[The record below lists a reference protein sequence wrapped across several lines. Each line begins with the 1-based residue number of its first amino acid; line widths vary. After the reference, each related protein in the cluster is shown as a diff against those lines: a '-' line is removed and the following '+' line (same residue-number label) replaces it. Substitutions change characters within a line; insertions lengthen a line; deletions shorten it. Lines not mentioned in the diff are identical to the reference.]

1 MTELDYN
8 QRKALR
14 RLARN
19 KTINRSMRFDPIIK
33 KCISTDHYIEPPDIF
48 NTPYPQCM
56 IEWCDWE
63 DKAYFTNR
71 PRINEYGKQLL
82 AELEASNGDS

>member
-1 MTELDYN
+1 MTTLNYN

-14 RLARN
+14 RLAQN
-19 KTINRSMRFDPIIK
+19 KSINHSMRQDPVIK
-33 KCISTDHYIEPPDIF
+33 KCISTDHYISPPRVDKMPF
-48 NTPYPQCM
+48 PQSM

-63 DKAYFTNR
+63 AQAHSTNW

-82 AELEASNGDS
+82 AELEASDAVS